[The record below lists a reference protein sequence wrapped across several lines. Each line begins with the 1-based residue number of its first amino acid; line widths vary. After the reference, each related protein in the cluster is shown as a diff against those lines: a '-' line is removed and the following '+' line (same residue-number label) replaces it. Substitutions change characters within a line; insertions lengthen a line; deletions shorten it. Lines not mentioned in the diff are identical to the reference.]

1 VRETDSMRRNK
12 PDPDYPKM
20 KIEEAHSSSRRNRFQ
35 REEFQREKGY
45 NYSIPLWKGK
55 NSTAQ
60 NMFNADEEVKR
71 LAKYAESNRSKKF
84 MMLQMPEATDWKEAM
99 RTLTR
104 VDNIHLRAEMWK
116 HLEPEKLTL
125 PTPKPIPLEKNDT
138 INKKKSAKK
147 HKGTSRDE
155 KRPSR
160 EQQVDRN
167 AS

>member
-1 VRETDSMRRNK
+1 MRRNK

-20 KIEEAHSSSRRNRFQ
+20 EIEEEHSSSRSRP
-35 REEFQREKGY
+35 FQREKGY

-104 VDNIHLRAEMWK
+104 VDNIHLRAEMWE